1 MSTNCYK
8 GIEVPTLIEEP
19 CGGIYT
25 LDSCIVHA
33 EAITYLNLPAN
44 SKLDLIVKSIIISL
58 RAKDDLIS
66 ELEAQ
71 IAELQNSPA

>member
-1 MSTNCYK
+1 MSTNCYE

-33 EAITYLNLPAN
+33 DAIPYLNLPAN
-44 SKLDLIVKSIIISL
+44 SKIKTVVEKIIISL
-58 RAKDDLIS
+58 QAKDDLIA

-71 IAELQNSPA
+71 ISEL